1 MPTREDRR
9 SHVTTE
15 PTVLV
20 VDDEET
26 PRSVTCRMV
35 HGLGYQTHTAR
46 DGREALRHIQQHPG
60 EVRLVLTDL
69 IMPYMDGG
77 ELSERVRDL
86 QPRLPIVLMSAR
98 PVGEIAE
105 LVAAYPE
112 LPFLEKP
119 FTTEELHRV
128 VAPLLGPLARAAGR
142 RAHDR
147 IRYRDRTR
155 QAN

>member
-1 MPTREDRR
+1 MPARGDRR
-9 SHVTTE
+9 SRFAE

-35 HGLGYQTHTAR
+35 RALGYPTRNAR
-46 DGREALRHIQQHPG
+46 DGREALRYIQQHPG
-60 EVRLVLTDL
+60 EVRLVLTDV

-77 ELSERVRDL
+77 ELAERIRDL
-86 QPRLPIVLMSAR
+86 HPRMPVVLMSAY
-98 PVGEIAE
+98 PEGDIAD
-105 LVAAYPE
+105 LVAGYPE

-119 FTTEELHRV
+119 FTTEALSRV
-128 VAPLLGPLARAAGR
+128 LTPLLGAPARAKGR
-142 RAHDR
+142 RANDR

-155 QAN
+155 QSS

>member
-1 MPTREDRR
+1 MPSRGDRR
-9 SHVTTE
+9 SRFSAD

-26 PRSVTCRMV
+26 PRSTTCRMV
-35 HGLGYQTHTAR
+35 RALGYQARTAR
-46 DGREALRHIQQHPG
+46 DGREALRYLQQHPG
-60 EVRLVLTDL
+60 EIRLILTDV

-77 ELSERVRDL
+77 ELAERARDL
-86 QPRLPIVLMSAR
+86 HPRLPIVLMSAY

-119 FTTEELHRV
+119 FTTETLQRV
-128 VAPLLGPLARAAGR
+128 LTPILGLPARAKGR
-142 RAHDR
+142 RANDR
-147 IRYRDRTR
+147 VRYRDRAR
-155 QAN
+155 QSS

>member
-1 MPTREDRR
+1 MPARGDRR
-9 SHVTTE
+9 SRFAD

-35 HGLGYQTHTAR
+35 RALGYVTRSAR
-46 DGREALRHIQQHPG
+46 DGREALRYIQQHPG
-60 EVRLVLTDL
+60 EIRLVLTDV

-77 ELSERVRDL
+77 ELAERVRDL
-86 QPRLPIVLMSAR
+86 HPRLPIVLMSAY
-98 PVGEIAE
+98 PVGEVAE

-112 LPFLEKP
+112 LPFIEKP
-119 FTTEELHRV
+119 FSTEALHRV
-128 VAPLLGPLARAAGR
+128 LMLLLGPPGRAKGR
-142 RAHDR
+142 RANDR

-155 QAN
+155 QST